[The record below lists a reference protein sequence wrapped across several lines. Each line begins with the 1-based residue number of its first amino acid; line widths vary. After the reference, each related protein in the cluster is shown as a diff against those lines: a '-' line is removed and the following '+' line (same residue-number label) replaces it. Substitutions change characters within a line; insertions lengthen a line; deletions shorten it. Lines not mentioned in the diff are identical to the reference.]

1 MTHVEDVIGLGSPGD
16 VFAALAGLDHV
27 AFLDSSDA
35 EHPES
40 RYSVVA
46 AAPSGAWRTL
56 ARLENRTRRGS
67 RSAAGPYTSG
77 AIGFISY
84 EAGELFERLPARAP
98 VRPAVPRVCFDLYD
112 ALLVYDHARRGWAAT
127 GTQPARRR
135 LLRAASG
142 AALCGTARFAAGPI
156 RPQFTRRQYVDRVRS
171 VRRHIRDGDIYQANL
186 TMSFTAPFE
195 GDAAA
200 LYRVL
205 RRVNPAPYSAFVRIG
220 GIEILSFSPELFL
233 RHDGRTLE
241 THPIKGTIRRSGRRD
256 DAARHRLCAS
266 VKEQAELAMIV
277 DVERNDLSRICV
289 DVNVDGHGRVESFAG
304 LYHTVSTVRGVP
316 QRGVTPRGALRATFP
331 GGSITGAPKIRA
343 MEILAGLEREER
355 GVYTGAIGYIG
366 LDGRMILNM
375 AIRTIVIG
383 GGLLRFNSGG
393 GITWDSDPDQEY
405 SEMLAKVEI
414 IQRVLRE
421 GSSSSSKFKV
431 QSSTRHGLSRRFE
444 L

>member
-1 MTHVEDVIGLGSPGD
+1 MTQVENVIGLGAPCD

-46 AAPSGAWRTL
+46 AMPSGAYRSM
-56 ARLENRTRRGS
+56 ARLEAPARRGT
-67 RSAAGPYTSG
+67 RAAAGPYTSG

-98 VRPAVPRVCFDLYD
+98 VRPAVPRVCFDRYD
-112 ALLVYDHARRGWAAT
+112 ALLVYDHARSRWAAT
-127 GTQPARRR
+127 GTQPARER

-156 RPQFTRRQYVDRVRS
+156 RPQFTRRQYLDRVRC
-171 VRRHIRDGDIYQANL
+171 VRRHIRDGDIYQANF

-200 LYRVL
+200 LYLAL
-205 RRVNPAPYSAFVRIG
+205 RRVNPAPYSAFLRTG

-266 VKEQAELAMIV
+266 GKEQAELAMIV

-289 DVNVDGHGRVESFAG
+289 DVNVDDHGRVESFAG
-304 LYHTVSTVRGVP
+304 LYHTLSTVRGVP
-316 QRGVTPRGALRATFP
+316 HRGVTPRGVLQATFP

-343 MEILAGLEREER
+343 MEILAELEREER

-366 LDGRMILNM
+366 RDGRMVLNM

-383 GGLLRFNSGG
+383 DGILRFNSGG
-393 GITWDSDPDQEY
+393 GITWDSDPDREY

-414 IQRVLRE
+414 IQRVLIRA
-421 GSSSSSKFKV
+421 SSSSSKCKTTG
-431 QSSTRHGLSRRFE
+431 QTLAR
-444 L
+444 